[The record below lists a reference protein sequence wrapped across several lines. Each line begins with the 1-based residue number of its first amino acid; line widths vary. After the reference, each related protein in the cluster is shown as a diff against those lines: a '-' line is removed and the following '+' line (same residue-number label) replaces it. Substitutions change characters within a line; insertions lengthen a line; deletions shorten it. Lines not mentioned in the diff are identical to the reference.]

1 MSAHYSTREPSG
13 CAGCAAAL
21 LISVGMLAVTGY
33 VCYELA
39 TWLVGL

>member
-1 MSAHYSTREPSG
+1 MSTHYKNRQPSG
-13 CAGCAAAL
+13 CCGCAAAL

-33 VCYELA
+33 VCYEFA